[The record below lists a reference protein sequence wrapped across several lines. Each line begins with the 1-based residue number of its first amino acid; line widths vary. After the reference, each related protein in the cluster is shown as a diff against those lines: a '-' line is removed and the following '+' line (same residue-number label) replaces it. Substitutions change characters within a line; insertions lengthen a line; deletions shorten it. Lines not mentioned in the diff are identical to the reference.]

1 MDKAAEERK
10 KKIRNL
16 EYSLFAGGKSN
27 NVRNVEIFIYNRPI
41 LGALIDSQDLSLRV
55 WLIN

>member
-27 NVRNVEIFIYNRPI
+27 NVRNVEIFIYRPI
-41 LGALIDSQDLSLRV
+41 LVTRINFQDLSLSLRV
-55 WLIN
+55 